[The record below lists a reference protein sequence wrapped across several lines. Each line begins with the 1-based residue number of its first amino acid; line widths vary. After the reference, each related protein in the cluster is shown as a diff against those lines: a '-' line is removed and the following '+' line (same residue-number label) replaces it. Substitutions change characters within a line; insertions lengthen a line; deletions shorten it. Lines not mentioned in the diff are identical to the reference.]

1 MLQLCLELT
10 ILDVRWPLLFF
21 SETYFIY
28 NYLHIV
34 QKWTKNQCGKL
45 KKIQDFCPR
54 DMESC
59 HLSAARR
66 VKLWLLN
73 ANLFFE
79 EPHQLTKFAWQVHW
93 NHILQR
99 RLPFKALIAIF
110 WDLQPLWSPSLTEPD
125 LLRFG
130 CFSGHVLSKTK
141 SVTPQFVYIS
151 DITNSSSFNGKIFRK
166 KSMLENFRA
175 NVLKVT
181 MHLQINNFLQIWIF
195 ESKYWSKCDL

>member
-1 MLQLCLELT
+1 M

-21 SETYFIY
+21 SETDFIC
-28 NYLHIV
+28 NYLHFV

-59 HLSAARR
+59 HLVAARR

-79 EPHQLTKFAWQVHW
+79 EPRQLTKFAWQVHS

-110 WDLQPLWSPSLTEPD
+110 WDLQPLWSSSLMEPIYSDLGVYPGMFSPKQSRWPPNFFTFLTSLTHH
-125 LLRFG
+125 LSMVK
-130 CFSGHVLSKTK
+130 FSE
-141 SVTPQFVYIS
+141 
-151 DITNSSSFNGKIFRK
+151 K
-166 KSMLENFRA
+166 KSMLENFHERP
-175 NVLKVT
+175 
-181 MHLQINNFLQIWIF
+181 
-195 ESKYWSKCDL
+195 